1 MNGDAG
7 ILMAIWP
14 WLLILGLMYLLF
26 IRPQQKRDRER
37 REMLEALR
45 VGDRVVTI
53 GGIYGVIMTLR
64 ERKLELEVGEDVT
77 LTMSREAVAGPQ
89 PELVD
94 EEIETDHQ

>member
-1 MNGDAG
+1 MNGDTG

-37 REMLEALR
+37 REMLEALT

-53 GGIYGVIMTLR
+53 GGIYGIITVLR
-64 ERKLELEVGEDVT
+64 EGNLELEVAEDVT

-89 PELVD
+89 PELAD
-94 EEIETDHQ
+94 KSETDQL

>member
-1 MNGDAG
+1 MDGDTG

-53 GGIYGVIMTLR
+53 GGIYGIITALR
-64 ERKLELEVGEDVT
+64 ERNLELEVTENMT

-89 PELVD
+89 PEL
-94 EEIETDHQ
+94 EEDT

>member
-7 ILMAIWP
+7 ILTVIWP

-37 REMLEALR
+37 REMLEAMR

-53 GGIYGVIMTLR
+53 GGIYGIITALR
-64 ERKLELEVGEDVT
+64 ERNLELEVAEDVT

-89 PELVD
+89 PELG
-94 EEIETDHQ
+94 EEIETDQQ